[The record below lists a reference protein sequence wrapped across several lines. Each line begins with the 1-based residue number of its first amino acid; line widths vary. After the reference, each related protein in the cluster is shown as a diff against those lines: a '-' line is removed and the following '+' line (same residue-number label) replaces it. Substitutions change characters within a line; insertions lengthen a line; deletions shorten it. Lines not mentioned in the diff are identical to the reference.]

1 MSLVQNESHCFAKKE
16 IQYLTKLRIIKK
28 NLVHVHGFPQSIAK
42 TDILQ
47 SKEYFG
53 QYGKILNFLISSK
66 VNRDNNRPTF
76 SAYITYSNEIE
87 AACAILCV
95 DSLLIQGKII
105 RAFFG
110 TTKYCSYFLNN
121 KKCKNS
127 DNCMFLHQFGDN
139 KDIIIDDNM
148 IFTYDDHINL
158 AKKLIHYYSSKIKNE
173 ILNMEKPKKII
184 FPFIDFIYLNE
195 EEKENYFTSGNI
207 SYVGSDSK
215 VQNENLNNNFNG
227 KKSETQNINNY
238 INSYQVNNIIINLNN
253 KSDLNQICYK
263 DNCINNNCVFSKTKN
278 VDMYNNSLAPI
289 KFHKSIDE
297 SLKHIFAVKPFYDN
311 LNNYPTKKL
320 EFEFF
325 RKALEKNGENFY
337 ELFDGCTDCL
347 KDII

>member
-28 NLVHVHGFPQSIAK
+28 NLVHVHGFPQNIAK
-42 TDILQ
+42 IDILQ

-158 AKKLIHYYSSKIKNE
+158 AKKLI
-173 ILNMEKPKKII
+173 KKII

-215 VQNENLNNNFNG
+215 IQNENLNNNFNG

-297 SLKHIFAVKPFYDN
+297 SLKHIFAVKPFYEN

>member
-28 NLVHVHGFPQSIAK
+28 NLVHVHGFPQNIAK
-42 TDILQ
+42 IDILQ

-158 AKKLIHYYSSKIKNE
+158 AKKLIHYYSPKIKNE

-215 VQNENLNNNFNG
+215 IQNENLNNNFNG
-227 KKSETQNINNY
+227 KKSETQNINN
-238 INSYQVNNIIINLNN
+238 
-253 KSDLNQICYK
+253 
-263 DNCINNNCVFSKTKN
+263 
-278 VDMYNNSLAPI
+278 
-289 KFHKSIDE
+289 
-297 SLKHIFAVKPFYDN
+297 
-311 LNNYPTKKL
+311 
-320 EFEFF
+320 
-325 RKALEKNGENFY
+325 
-337 ELFDGCTDCL
+337 
-347 KDII
+347 

>member
-1 MSLVQNESHCFAKKE
+1 M
-16 IQYLTKLRIIKK
+16 
-28 NLVHVHGFPQSIAK
+28 
-42 TDILQ
+42 
-47 SKEYFG
+47 
-53 QYGKILNFLISSK
+53 ISSK

-227 KKSETQNINNY
+227 KKSETQNINN
-238 INSYQVNNIIINLNN
+238 
-253 KSDLNQICYK
+253 
-263 DNCINNNCVFSKTKN
+263 
-278 VDMYNNSLAPI
+278 
-289 KFHKSIDE
+289 
-297 SLKHIFAVKPFYDN
+297 
-311 LNNYPTKKL
+311 
-320 EFEFF
+320 
-325 RKALEKNGENFY
+325 
-337 ELFDGCTDCL
+337 
-347 KDII
+347 

>member
-1 MSLVQNESHCFAKKE
+1 MLCKE
-16 IQYLTKLRIIKK
+16 RNTIFNQIKNYK
-28 NLVHVHGFPQSIAK
+28 INLVHVHGFPQNIAK
-42 TDILQ
+42 IDILQ

-53 QYGKILNFLISSK
+53 QYGKILNVLISSK

-158 AKKLIHYYSSKIKNE
+158 AKKLIDYYSPKIKNE

-227 KKSETQNINNY
+227 KKSETQYINNY
-238 INSYQVNNIIINLNN
+238 INNLHINNIIINLNDESN
-253 KSDLNQICYK
+253 LNPCFK
-263 DNCINNNCVFSKTKN
+263 DNSIITNYICSKRKN
-278 VDMYNNSLAPI
+278 VDMYNNSFDP
-289 KFHKSIDE
+289 FEFCNSIDE
-297 SLKHIFAVKPFYDN
+297 SIKHIFDVKPFYDN
-311 LNNYPTKKL
+311 LKNYPTKKL
-320 EFEFF
+320 EFEFL
-325 RKALEKNGENFY
+325 RKSLEDKGKDFY
-337 ELFDGCTDCL
+337 KIFDGCLDCL

>member
-28 NLVHVHGFPQSIAK
+28 NLVHVHGFPQNIAK
-42 TDILQ
+42 IDILQ

-110 TTKYCSYFLNN
+110 TTKYCNNFLNN
-121 KKCKNS
+121 KKCKNFN
-127 DNCMFLHQFGDN
+127 NCMFLHQLCDN
-139 KDIIIDDNM
+139 KDIIIDDNV

-158 AKKLIHYYSSKIKNE
+158 AKKLMHYSNSKIKKE
-173 ILNMEKPKKII
+173 ILNMEKPKNII

-195 EEKENYFTSGNI
+195 EEKENYFHSGNV
-207 SYVGSDSK
+207 SYVRSDSK
-215 VQNENLNNNFNG
+215 VQKENLINNFNES
-227 KKSETQNINNY
+227 KSETNYINNY
-238 INSYQVNNIIINLNN
+238 INNSHINNIIINLNN
-253 KSDLNQICYK
+253 KSNLNPCFK
-263 DNCINNNCVFSKTKN
+263 DNSIITNYICSKRKN
-278 VDMYNNSLAPI
+278 VDMYNNSFDP
-289 KFHKSIDE
+289 FEFCNSIDE
-297 SLKHIFAVKPFYDN
+297 SVKHIFDVKPFYDN
-311 LNNYPTKKL
+311 LKNYPTKKL

-325 RKALEKNGENFY
+325 RKSLEEKGKDLY
-337 ELFDGCTDCL
+337 KIFDGCLDCL

>member
-28 NLVHVHGFPQSIAK
+28 NLVHVPGFPKNIAK
-42 TDILQ
+42 IDILQ

-53 QYGKILNFLISSK
+53 QYGKILNVLISSK

-76 SAYITYSNEIE
+76 SAYITYSNKIE

-158 AKKLIHYYSSKIKNE
+158 AKKLIHHYSLKIKNE

-227 KKSETQNINNY
+227 KKSEIQNINYY

-263 DNCINNNCVFSKTKN
+263 DNCINNN
-278 VDMYNNSLAPI
+278 
-289 KFHKSIDE
+289 
-297 SLKHIFAVKPFYDN
+297 
-311 LNNYPTKKL
+311 
-320 EFEFF
+320 
-325 RKALEKNGENFY
+325 
-337 ELFDGCTDCL
+337 
-347 KDII
+347 